1 MPGCLPGVLPA
12 MLPSRYSIGSAVM
25 SGEDTSE
32 NPASSVWSINTLY
45 KHRMQLL
52 RINRPDHISEGT
64 GIWYPVF
71 QLNVLPQPLFL
82 AFSEHFRSFPLA
94 IAAFSAFV
102 SPLFTHSITLHP
114 PPAPL
119 FPCTPPSNGI

>member
-52 RINRPDHISEGT
+52 HINRPDHISEGT
-64 GIWYPVF
+64 GI
-71 QLNVLPQPLFL
+71 
-82 AFSEHFRSFPLA
+82 
-94 IAAFSAFV
+94 
-102 SPLFTHSITLHP
+102 
-114 PPAPL
+114 
-119 FPCTPPSNGI
+119 